1 MAFSAGVDSTFL
13 LKCACDVLGIQNVLA
28 VTADSLSFSSDDLEA
43 AKRVAREIGARQ
55 LIIKTDEFGDENFLT
70 NPLNRCYFCKKDLY
84 QKLILIAQREQ
95 YFYVVDGFNVN
106 DLSDF
111 RPGHV
116 AAKELEVRH
125 PLHEAGFAKEEIR
138 DAAKVLGLSVWDRP
152 AEACLA
158 SRFPY
163 NTRITKE
170 AVKKVELA
178 EKFLKQLLNVD
189 QVRVRFHGNIA
200 RIELKAADLSK
211 VFLNGSNKMIVAK
224 LKEFGFN
231 YVTLDLEGYR
241 AGSLNEAV
249 SENSK
254 QNVSLIRKIPLREKI
269 S

>member
-1 MAFSAGVDSTFL
+1 M
-13 LKCACDVLGIQNVLA
+13 
-28 VTADSLSFSSDDLEA
+28 
-43 AKRVAREIGARQ
+43 
-55 LIIKTDEFGDENFLT
+55 
-70 NPLNRCYFCKKDLY
+70 
-84 QKLILIAQREQ
+84 
-95 YFYVVDGFNVN
+95 
-106 DLSDF
+106 
-111 RPGHV
+111 
-116 AAKELEVRH
+116 EVRH